1 MKKKGVLIPVF
12 IVVILGL
19 IASGVYLSMAQFDT
33 TLEFRFQDAVS
44 KNWVWD
50 STVKLQ
56 NRLIR
61 GFFQS
66 DAGPIVYR
74 FTHLEPGEATLEIS
88 APSYEPVTVP
98 VTLKKGQNKLEEPI
112 ELAGYE
118 IPDLDHFIIFEE
130 ASGGDIVLEI
140 RPVGTDSRAVLNH
153 PCIDMWI
160 GCRVSTQMKAGLYV
174 HSPTDEGSV
183 RGEEIFRGRIEWE
196 WDPYPETSFRYS
208 ARIPGAGIK
217 KTDAPFWV
225 IDYLIIVPDSR
236 VISKAEL
243 DELMKQAWSLT
254 DPEELN
260 AFLDSQTG
268 RLKFF
273 IDTSWNVNGGAL

>member
-1 MKKKGVLIPVF
+1 MKKKAVLIPVS
-12 IVVILGL
+12 IVVILGV
-19 IASGVYLSMAQFDT
+19 IALGVYLSTTQFDT
-33 TLEFRFQDAVS
+33 TLEFQFQDAVS

-50 STVKLQ
+50 STIKFQ

-74 FTHLEPGEATLEIS
+74 FTRLEPGEVQLEIS
-88 APSYEPVTVP
+88 APSYEPVSIP

-112 ELAGYE
+112 ELVGYE
-118 IPDLDHFIIFEE
+118 IPELDHFIIFEE

-140 RPVGTDSRAVLNH
+140 RPVGTDGRAVLNH
-153 PCIDMWI
+153 PCMDMWI

-183 RGEEIFRGRIEWE
+183 RGEELFQGRIEWE

-208 ARIPGAGIK
+208 ARIPGVRIK
-217 KTDAPFWV
+217 NTQAPFWV
-225 IDYLIIVPDSR
+225 IDYLIILPDPR
-236 VISKAEL
+236 KISKAEL
-243 DELMKQAWSLT
+243 DKLMKEAWNIT
-254 DPEELN
+254 DPDELT
-260 AFLDSQTG
+260 AFLDS
-268 RLKFF
+268 RADKLKFF
-273 IDTSWNVNGGAL
+273 IDTSWNVEGGTL